1 MVLKILEKLSGILKN
16 LLKLVQF
23 RMVEVLLF
31 VTFLCSSVTFAQD
44 VSEEYCLAET
54 IYFEARNQ
62 DLQGQIAVG
71 LVAMNRVKSSKF
83 PDTLCAVTRQ
93 AKRDS
98 NGNIIK
104 YKCQFSYYCD
114 GLVEHVAEEEAWS
127 TAQIVSKVVMEQS
140 HKDFTDGA
148 LYYHTTKVN
157 PYWSSVYQ
165 PTLELGDHIFYR

>member
-1 MVLKILEKLSGILKN
+1 
-16 LLKLVQF
+16 
-23 RMVEVLLF
+23 MVEVLLF
-31 VTFLCSSVTFAQD
+31 VTLLCPGVVFAQD
-44 VSEEYCLAET
+44 LSEEYCLAET

-83 PDTLCAVTRQ
+83 PNTLCGVTRQ
-93 AKRDS
+93 AKRDD

-114 GLVEHVAEEEAWS
+114 GLKEHVAEKEAWS
-127 TAQIVSKVVMEQS
+127 TAKIVAETVIEQG

-148 LYYHTTKVN
+148 LYYHTTSIV
-157 PYWSSVYQ
+157 PYWSSAYH

>member
-1 MVLKILEKLSGILKN
+1 MVNVILFIS
-16 LLKLVQF
+16 LL
-23 RMVEVLLF
+23 
-31 VTFLCSSVTFAQD
+31 CPSITFAAD

-62 DLQGQIAVG
+62 ELLGQIAVG
-71 LVAMNRVKSSKF
+71 LVALNRVKSSRF
-83 PDTLCAVTRQ
+83 PDTLCDVTRQ

-98 NGNIIK
+98 SGRIIK

-114 GLVEHVAEEEAWS
+114 GLKEHVAEKEAWS
-127 TAQIVSKVVMEQS
+127 TAKIVAETVIEQG

-148 LYYHTTKVN
+148 LYYHTTSII
-157 PYWSSVYQ
+157 PYWSSAYH

>member
-1 MVLKILEKLSGILKN
+1 MVNVILFIS
-16 LLKLVQF
+16 LL
-23 RMVEVLLF
+23 
-31 VTFLCSSVTFAQD
+31 CPSITFAGD

-62 DLQGQIAVG
+62 ELLGQIAVG
-71 LVAMNRVKSSKF
+71 LVALNRVKSSRF
-83 PDTLCAVTRQ
+83 PDTLCDVTRQ

-98 NGNIIK
+98 SGRIIK

-114 GLVEHVAEEEAWS
+114 GLKEHVAEEEAWS
-127 TAQIVSKVVMEQS
+127 TAQIVAHVVMEQS

-157 PYWSSVYQ
+157 PYWSSAYQ

>member
-1 MVLKILEKLSGILKN
+1 
-16 LLKLVQF
+16 
-23 RMVEVLLF
+23 MVEVLLF
-31 VTFLCSSVTFAQD
+31 VTLLCPSVTFAQD
-44 VSEEYCLAET
+44 LSEEYCLAET

-62 DLQGQIAVG
+62 ELLGQIAVG
-71 LVAMNRVKSSKF
+71 LVAMNRVKSNSF
-83 PDTLCAVTRQ
+83 PDTLCDVTRQ

-98 NGNIIK
+98 SGRIIK

-127 TAQIVSKVVMEQS
+127 TAKIVSKVVIEQS

-148 LYYHTTKVN
+148 LYYHTTSVT